1 MSLPPL
7 QLAKKTRR
15 RNYLNSFG
23 SANVSYLKRYLTA
36 TMAGDLS
43 KMLDADPNKCN
54 IKMSDLI
61 KPKTDGYAAVYT
73 DKENF
78 ESKNAD
84 SADDRIVVAQNKYG
98 KLGSVYKSILKHLL
112 ERGGW
117 RRKKGTVGRF
127 HLIFGEAQGRGIP
140 WKKFSQCFKYDYG
153 ITPLV
158 NYCRGLRDLSSKAT
172 MVKTIRSYCERKVR
186 QVVGTLLLL

>member
-1 MSLPPL
+1 
-7 QLAKKTRR
+7 
-15 RNYLNSFG
+15 
-23 SANVSYLKRYLTA
+23 
-36 TMAGDLS
+36 MAGDLS
-43 KMLDADPNKCN
+43 KMLDADPNMCN

-84 SADDRIVVAQNKYG
+84 AADELIVVAQNKYG

-153 ITPLV
+153 IKPLV
-158 NYCRGLRDLSSKAT
+158 NYCRGLKDLSSKAT
-172 MVKTIRSYCERKVR
+172 MVKTIRSYCERKGLKVDTILPETHIFYPAKPEASER
-186 QVVGTLLLL
+186 SAFERAFDRRAVGFHRIR